1 MRLLMATRARLR
13 AIGRQSLVVEQA
25 STELDLQKRAGIMKK
40 AEAILMKDM
49 PWIPIMYY
57 GKSQLISPKIHGF
70 VQNTR
75 GVYPSRFLSKDQ

>member
-1 MRLLMATRARLR
+1 MLK
-13 AIGRQSLVVEQA
+13 Q
-25 STELDLQKRAGIMKK
+25 

-57 GKSQLISPKIHGF
+57 GKSNLISPKIEGF

-75 GVYPSRFLSKDQ
+75 GVYPTRFLSKTQ